1 MATLHQLAF
10 YLHVSIGTLALL
22 VFWVPV
28 FTRKGSL
35 DHRRFGRCFAMAMY
49 AVAGS
54 GLLMAGMDLLLPFA
68 GHPLQA
74 GTSADAAAAQ
84 AQEVRD
90 AALFLLSLSLLVLAS
105 TRHGWLVILHKAD
118 RAALRTP
125 VHLGLIGL
133 LCLVAAVLLVLGLGM
148 RAPLFIGFAVLE
160 LFVAGGMLRYL
171 LRTEITPKQWWI
183 EHLGALIG
191 AGIGAY
197 TAFFV
202 FGGSRLLA
210 QFLTT
215 PYEGFGLVF
224 WFGPGVIGSIATAVL
239 SRQYRVKFAHSAAAL
254 SALQIGNHHAQHEV
268 EPPVIR

>member
-22 VFWVPV
+22 VFWIPV
-28 FTRKGSL
+28 FTPKGSL
-35 DHRRFGRCFAMAMY
+35 DHRRFGRYFAMAMY

-54 GLLMAGMDLLLPFA
+54 GLLMASMDLLAPFS
-68 GHPLQA
+68 GHPLQD
-74 GTSADAAAAQ
+74 GMSAAAVSAQ
-84 AQEVRD
+84 AKEVRD
-90 AALFLLSLSLLVLAS
+90 AALFLLSLSILVLAT

-118 RAALRTP
+118 RQALRTP

-133 LCLVAAVLLVLGLGM
+133 LCVVGAGLLALGLRM
-148 RAPLFIGFAVLE
+148 QAPLFIGFAVLE
-160 LFVAGGMLRYL
+160 LFVATGMLRYV
-171 LRTEITPKQWWI
+171 LRAGIGPKQWWI

-191 AGIGAY
+191 SGIGAY

-210 QFLTT
+210 QVLTS

-224 WFGPGVIGSIATAVL
+224 WFGPGVIGAIATAVL
-239 SRQYRVKFAHSAAAL
+239 SRHYRLKF
-254 SALQIGNHHAQHEV
+254 G
-268 EPPVIR
+268 